1 MRGMIS
7 GKGLSTMEMDLIFG
21 GLHDGHA
28 ESPKKEQRHALD
40 WSFILVQLYQGVVYR
55 PDVCKRVT

>member
-1 MRGMIS
+1 
-7 GKGLSTMEMDLIFG
+7 MEMDLIFG

-55 PDVCKRVT
+55 PDVCNRVT